1 MPGKRRHELI
11 HEVADEAREF
21 DARMD
26 VEFGVDVLEVRFDRV
41 DADAEFARDVGIPF
55 AVRDQARDLGLARG

>member
-1 MPGKRRHELI
+1 LPSRGTCPSI

-41 DADAEFARDVGIPF
+41 DADTEFACDVGIPF
-55 AVRDQARDLGLARG
+55 AVRDQARDLGLARR